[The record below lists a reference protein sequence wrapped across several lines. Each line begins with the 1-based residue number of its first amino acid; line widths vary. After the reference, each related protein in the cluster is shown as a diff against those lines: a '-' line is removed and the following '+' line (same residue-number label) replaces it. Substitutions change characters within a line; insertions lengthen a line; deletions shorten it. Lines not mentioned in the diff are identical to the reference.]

1 MPKFKGSCG
10 CYNRQDARDLGLATA
25 IVWNDLL
32 DRSEHFDENPM
43 WYDQNDAA
51 ERLGMDRRAVNRAIT
66 KLNTIGRIEKKI
78 GYRPGS
84 SVTTTWV
91 TIKEDVSILEVPK
104 RASRKYQN
112 EHPILKDTNNND
124 TKKEESTFS
133 FDEREGGPASAGG
146 TVGALDTFVKEVLE
160 MAGFNATPAKIR
172 EATPAAKK
180 ALNGGVTKEEIY
192 QAAKGVKLVKEGKAG
207 EGLTPS
213 IRSPFQRTDFWAGQ
227 FPAEKPK
234 GAW

>member
-10 CYNRQDARDLGLATA
+10 CYNRQDARDFGLATA

-32 DRSEHFDENPM
+32 DRSEHFGENPM

-66 KLNTIGRIEKKI
+66 KLNTIGRIDKKI

-84 SVTTTWV
+84 SVTTTWI

-112 EHPILKDTNNND
+112 EHPILNDTNINN
-124 TKKEESTFS
+124 TNKEGKVFS
-133 FDEREGGPASAGG
+133 LDEREGGPALAGE
-146 TVGALDTFVKEVLE
+146 TVGVLDTFVKEVLE

-180 ALNGGVTKEEIY
+180 ALNQGVTKEEIY
-192 QAAKGVKLVKEGKAG
+192 QAAKGVKLVKEGKVG

-227 FPAEKPK
+227 IPAEKPK
-234 GAW
+234 GVW

>member
-32 DRSEHFDENPM
+32 DRSEHFGENPM

-112 EHPILKDTNNND
+112 EHPIINDTNNND
-124 TKKEESTFS
+124 TKKDGEFFST
-133 FDEREGGPASAGG
+133 DVREGGPASAGG
-146 TVGALDTFVKEVLE
+146 TAGALDDFIKEVLE
-160 MAGFNATPAKIR
+160 TAGFNPTISRIR

-180 ALNGGVTKEEIY
+180 ALKDGITKDEIRK
-192 QAAKGVKLVKEGKAG
+192 AAKGVKLVKEGKAG

-227 FPAEKPK
+227 IPAEKPK
-234 GAW
+234 GVW